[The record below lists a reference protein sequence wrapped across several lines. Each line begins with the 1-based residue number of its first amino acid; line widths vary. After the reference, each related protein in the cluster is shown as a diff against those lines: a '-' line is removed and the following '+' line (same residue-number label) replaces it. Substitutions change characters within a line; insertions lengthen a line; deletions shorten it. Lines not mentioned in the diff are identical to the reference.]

1 MTAGRLA
8 ASKPGATTNTVLYS
22 ADIDNT
28 ASAVFTATN
37 VSGSGVTYRAA
48 VRDYDQILQLDGD
61 ETTALEFQKG
71 NPISQYKLKV
81 SPGVSFSSAIPGADI
96 TTTNGSTAKL
106 LDVFKDTSILERWVK
121 VEKLLFSTGDN
132 ANLTGIFQLGE
143 TVTGGTSGISGTL
156 RSIDTESGGF
166 HASIADVASGAT
178 AVNVS
183 RNTGLADNARLMI
196 SSIASDAG
204 TEIISINASGI
215 NTTTN
220 VLTVTRGVYGTTA
233 SAIPAGA
240 FAKCFID
247 SATASTINEGATFAA
262 GDTTLTLADATGFLE
277 GGFIQIGNETIQVSA
292 VAGNDLTVVRG
303 QYGTSAVNHN
313 DGTAVTQMTDAGDYH
328 LNFFTEAETITG
340 GTSSAT
346 LPLNF
351 SQGSFNIENQDRFIV
366 AEGASGNTYELYLN
380 KSLNNERTYKFWQTD
395 ASNTGHPFRFSEQ
408 ADGTQSLTGTEYTG
422 NVTKVGTAGQAGCYL
437 QIEITSNSPLSLE
450 SYAEPAVA
458 NTTDSNAGFGW
469 SMTVIANPAYEEI
482 FIYKLRGAGFAAADQ
497 FTLSDTT
504 YTIAASGVTEGS
516 WGYVHE
522 FDKALNL
529 LKISLDGDS
538 APFVAGDTLYDTP
551 TIVNE
556 NRYMA
561 TVVAG
566 KAKTLDSVSGADG
579 SRAAGTYT
587 GLSPTGGNGTLLKVD
602 VTVDGSGAATVTL
615 VNGGKNYQANDTVTL
630 TDATLGGGGGASLT
644 FDVATIGA
652 GEAIGATAV
661 DYVNEEDYF
670 AYGKAIAANAVD
682 RIAGIV
688 VGPGQNILVYSSAAE
703 ISYSVTGFESQSED
717 YTQIVNTKTA
727 G

>member
-8 ASKPGATTNTVLYS
+8 ASKPGATTNTTVYN

-28 ASAVFTATN
+28 ASVVFTAAN

-71 NPISQYKLKV
+71 NPISQYKVKIE
-81 SPGVSFSSAIPGADI
+81 PGISFTDATPGADI
-96 TTTNGSTAKL
+96 TTQNGATAKL
-106 LDVFKDTSILERWVK
+106 LDVFKDSTTLERWVK
-121 VEKLLFSTGDN
+121 VEKLLESTADS
-132 ANLTGIFQLGE
+132 AQITGIFQLGE
-143 TVTGGTSGISGTL
+143 TITGGTSTVAGTL
-156 RSIDTESGGF
+156 RSIDTASGAF
-166 HASIADVASGAT
+166 HVAIADVASGAT
-178 AVNVS
+178 AVNCS
-183 RNTGLADNARLMI
+183 RNTGLADNARLMV
-196 SSIASDAG
+196 SFDSTTAG

-220 VLTVTRGVYGTTA
+220 VLTVTRGVFGTTA
-233 SAIPAGA
+233 SAIPAGS

-277 GGFIQIGNETIQVSA
+277 GGFIQIGNETIRVDA

-303 QYGTSAVNHN
+303 QWGTSAINHN
-313 DGTAVTQMTDAGDYH
+313 DGTAVTQLTDAGDYH
-328 LNFFTEAETITG
+328 LNFFTEGETITG
-340 GTSSAT
+340 GTSNAT
-346 LPLNF
+346 VPLNF
-351 SQGSFNIENQDRFIV
+351 SQESTPITNQDRFIV
-366 AEGASGNTYELYLN
+366 AEGAIGNTYELYLN
-380 KSLNNERTYKFWQTD
+380 KNLNNERTYKFWQTD
-395 ASNTGHPFRFSEQ
+395 ASNTGHPFRLSEES
-408 ADGTQSLTGTEYTG
+408 DGTQTLSGTEYTT

-437 QIEITSNSPLSLE
+437 EILITSSSPLALSA
-450 SYAEPAVA
+450 YAEPAVA
-458 NTTDSNAGFGW
+458 NTEDSNAGFGW
-469 SMTVIANPAYEEI
+469 NLNIVSDPAYEEI
-482 FIYKLRGAGFAAADQ
+482 FIYKLRGSAFAAADQ
-497 FTLSDTT
+497 FTLGATT

-529 LKISLDGDS
+529 LKVSLDGAS
-538 APFVAGDTLYDTP
+538 LPFVAGDTFYDTP
-551 TIVNE
+551 TKVNE
-556 NRYMA
+556 NRYLT

-579 SRAAGTYT
+579 SRTEGTYT

-602 VTVDGSGAATVTL
+602 VAVDGSGAATVTL

-652 GEAIGATAV
+652 GEAIGATAQT
-661 DYVNEEDYF
+661 YINEEDYF

-682 RIAGIV
+682 RVTGIV
-688 VGPGQNILVYSSAAE
+688 VGPGQNIIVYSSAAE
-703 ISYSVTGFESQSED
+703 ISYTITGFESQSED
-717 YTQIVNTKTA
+717 YAQIVNSKTV
-727 G
+727 

>member
-1 MTAGRLA
+1 MYA
-8 ASKPGATTNTVLYS
+8 V
-22 ADIDNT
+22 DEIEID
-28 ASAVFTATN
+28 
-37 VSGSGVTYRAA
+37 
-48 VRDYDQILQLDGD
+48 
-61 ETTALEFQKG
+61 
-71 NPISQYKLKV
+71 
-81 SPGVSFSSAIPGADI
+81 
-96 TTTNGSTAKL
+96 
-106 LDVFKDTSILERWVK
+106 
-121 VEKLLFSTGDN
+121 
-132 ANLTGIFQLGE
+132 
-143 TVTGGTSGISGTL
+143 
-156 RSIDTESGGF
+156 
-166 HASIADVASGAT
+166 
-178 AVNVS
+178 
-183 RNTGLADNARLMI
+183 
-196 SSIASDAG
+196 DA
-204 TEIISINASGI
+204 
-215 NTTTN
+215 
-220 VLTVTRGVYGTTA
+220 
-233 SAIPAGA
+233 
-240 FAKCFID
+240 
-247 SATASTINEGATFAA
+247 
-262 GDTTLTLADATGFLE
+262 
-277 GGFIQIGNETIQVSA
+277 
-292 VAGNDLTVVRG
+292 
-303 QYGTSAVNHN
+303 
-313 DGTAVTQMTDAGDYH
+313 
-328 LNFFTEAETITG
+328 
-340 GTSSAT
+340 
-346 LPLNF
+346 
-351 SQGSFNIENQDRFIV
+351 
-366 AEGASGNTYELYLN
+366 
-380 KSLNNERTYKFWQTD
+380 
-395 ASNTGHPFRFSEQ
+395 
-408 ADGTQSLTGTEYTG
+408 
-422 NVTKVGTAGQAGCYL
+422 YL

-458 NTTDSNAGFGW
+458 NTADSNAGFGW

-482 FIYKLRGAGFAAADQ
+482 FIYKLRGAGFSAADQ

-682 RIAGIV
+682 RIAGLLR
-688 VGPGQNILVYSSAAE
+688 PGATWLNFQSDQN
-703 ISYSVTGFESQSED
+703 Q
-717 YTQIVNTKTA
+717 
-727 G
+727 